1 MTIYSEIT
9 AHVELASLR
18 KCLVL
23 TISSIFFLV
32 SLVPLPWHL
41 EVPRLGVKLEAQL
54 WAYTT
59 LTATPDPSC
68 ICDLHCSSW
77 QCQVLN
83 PLSEARDQTHILMI
97 LLRFITT
104 EPWWVLLFT
113 KFYKC
118 RILKN
123 NTWNHI
129 WSLFDYVITWIFKE
143 YFLSLK
149 MLVTYMPRTIKL

>member
-59 LTATPDPSC
+59 LIATPDPSC
-68 ICDLHCSSW
+68 ICDLHLS
-77 QCQVLN
+77 QQGKVLDALTGGQGWN
-83 PLSEARDQTHILMI
+83 PHLHG
-97 LLRFITT
+97 
-104 EPWWVLLFT
+104 
-113 KFYKC
+113 Y
-118 RILKN
+118 
-123 NTWNHI
+123 
-129 WSLFDYVITWIFKE
+129 
-143 YFLSLK
+143 
-149 MLVTYMPRTIKL
+149 